1 MKMIRTAVF
10 AFFALACATIIAPAD
25 ADTVVVRAGRM
36 LDVEQGIYLAD
47 RAIRI
52 EDGRVAS
59 ITPWTA
65 GSRTGGRLIDWS
77 AYTVLPGLI
86 DLHTHLVG
94 DISSADVAAPLSSSA
109 ARDALMGAAHA
120 RATLDAGFT
129 TVRDVGTYRA
139 FVDVALRNA
148 INAGQVE
155 GPRMFVA
162 GAYVTAPGGGGEV
175 TGLPEGTVVPDEM
188 RRGVASNEAEVRQR
202 VREILAGGADLIK
215 VIATG
220 AVFTSGT
227 TPSKPEF
234 TEQEIRA
241 AVEEAAKRGTFV
253 AAHAHGAEG
262 IKNAVRAGVRTVE
275 HGSFLDD
282 EGIAL
287 MVKHGTWLV
296 ADIYNG
302 DYTEEVGT
310 RDGWPEEIMRKN
322 RETTDHAARQ
332 LRQGGHGGGAD
343 RIRHGLGHLPARRQ
357 CTPVR
362 LHGQIR
368 HDPARRDPRR
378 DPERRRLARPL
389 PGARLHRAGQVR
401 RPDRHQGRSA
411 REHRTDAP
419 RVRRHQGGPPGPP
432 GGRAM
437 SNRQLGLG
445 MATALV
451 VGNTIGMG
459 IFMQPAALAP
469 FGLNALT
476 GWAAVIIGC
485 VCLALTFAALARKL
499 PQADGPFGY
508 VRSTLG
514 ESLAFPALWSYWIS
528 CWVTLP
534 VLAIGT
540 VGYFLNVF
548 PAARSIPP
556 AVIAVS
562 FMWIFVGVNLLG
574 IKCGGRV
581 QVVTSLLKIVPL
593 VLIMVVGSFSILANP
608 GEYTPNLPTTPLT
621 MHLSMGA
628 AAVALYAM
636 LGFESAAV
644 AAGRVKDPERTIPRA
659 TLIGT
664 LIVAAFYVA
673 IVAIGMLVVPQAT
686 LATSDA
692 PAVTIVDHLLGPGN
706 GRWISL
712 FVVISGLGC
721 LNGWTMLSSE
731 LTRTLAANHLLP
743 PVLGEDNRFGAPWAS
758 LLLAGALATF
768 VGLMNYSATLVG
780 AFTKLSLIVSAAN
793 LPLYVCCSVAL
804 FVMLRKSPAG
814 LSPLL
819 WIAGAGGVAFAAFA
833 FFGVGWEAFIWAL
846 ALALAG
852 VPIYY
857 WMRGRRASA
866 PTPAA

>member
-220 AVFTSGT
+220 AVFASGT

-262 IKNAVRAGVRTVE
+262 IKNAVRAGVRTIE

-322 RETTDHAARQ
+322 RETTDIQRANFAKAVTAGVRIAFGTDSGIYPHGDNARQ
-332 LRQGGHGGGAD
+332 FAYMVKYGMTPLEAIRSATQSAAASLGRSQELGSIAPGKFAD
-343 RIRHGLGHLPARRQ
+343 MIAIKGDPLENIELMRHVSGVIKEGHL
-357 CTPVR
+357 V
-362 LHGQIR
+362 
-368 HDPARRDPRR
+368 
-378 DPERRRLARPL
+378 
-389 PGARLHRAGQVR
+389 
-401 RPDRHQGRSA
+401 
-411 REHRTDAP
+411 
-419 RVRRHQGGPPGPP
+419 HQGG
-432 GGRAM
+432 
-437 SNRQLGLG
+437 
-445 MATALV
+445 
-451 VGNTIGMG
+451 
-459 IFMQPAALAP
+459 
-469 FGLNALT
+469 
-476 GWAAVIIGC
+476 
-485 VCLALTFAALARKL
+485 AR
-499 PQADGPFGY
+499 
-508 VRSTLG
+508 
-514 ESLAFPALWSYWIS
+514 
-528 CWVTLP
+528 
-534 VLAIGT
+534 
-540 VGYFLNVF
+540 
-548 PAARSIPP
+548 
-556 AVIAVS
+556 
-562 FMWIFVGVNLLG
+562 
-574 IKCGGRV
+574 
-581 QVVTSLLKIVPL
+581 
-593 VLIMVVGSFSILANP
+593 
-608 GEYTPNLPTTPLT
+608 
-621 MHLSMGA
+621 
-628 AAVALYAM
+628 
-636 LGFESAAV
+636 
-644 AAGRVKDPERTIPRA
+644 
-659 TLIGT
+659 
-664 LIVAAFYVA
+664 
-673 IVAIGMLVVPQAT
+673 
-686 LATSDA
+686 
-692 PAVTIVDHLLGPGN
+692 
-706 GRWISL
+706 
-712 FVVISGLGC
+712 
-721 LNGWTMLSSE
+721 
-731 LTRTLAANHLLP
+731 
-743 PVLGEDNRFGAPWAS
+743 
-758 LLLAGALATF
+758 
-768 VGLMNYSATLVG
+768 
-780 AFTKLSLIVSAAN
+780 
-793 LPLYVCCSVAL
+793 
-804 FVMLRKSPAG
+804 
-814 LSPLL
+814 
-819 WIAGAGGVAFAAFA
+819 
-833 FFGVGWEAFIWAL
+833 
-846 ALALAG
+846 
-852 VPIYY
+852 
-857 WMRGRRASA
+857 
-866 PTPAA
+866 